1 VVLGTRVT
9 DFYDRIPEYE
19 VMLQG
24 LMIAGVFALLCCQA
38 CLLLN
43 VRFATALD
51 TRSYKLYY
59 NDVLAQ
65 HARKGIN
72 TIITHP

>member
-1 VVLGTRVT
+1 
-9 DFYDRIPEYE
+9 
-19 VMLQG
+19 
-24 LMIAGVFALLCCQA
+24 MIHEIFALFCCEA

-43 VRFATALD
+43 VRFATAID

-65 HARKGIN
+65 RARKGIS